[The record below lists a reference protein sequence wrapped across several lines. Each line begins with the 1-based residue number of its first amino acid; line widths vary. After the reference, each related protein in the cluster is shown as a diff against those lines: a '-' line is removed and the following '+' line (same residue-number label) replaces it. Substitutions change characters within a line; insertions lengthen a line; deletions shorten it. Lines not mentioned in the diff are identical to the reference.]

1 MGTLHQPITVV
12 SARADGATS
21 LALGLAAVL
30 GARGRTVLVDL
41 NMSSGEVATFLDLEE
56 ARTLYHLAYSAQLG
70 PISDDEL
77 REHLQWHDGFAVLPG
92 ITRLQDRKQVS
103 PHFLATLIQ
112 TLEDQFETVL
122 IDGGRLHDSVPSE
135 ITQGTVLWVLAPRPL
150 GMGAFDR
157 TFRALDVQI
166 TPWLNQAK
174 VVLNRMSAEAFLE
187 VPAFVQA
194 EYGLAVLGEI
204 SDGPRFWS
212 RAELEH
218 SLRAL
223 TGPTLDGQRFVRAY
237 GEEAVRVRTDLEG
250 LADRLASLPAVVPA
264 RN

>member
-1 MGTLHQPITVV
+1 MGTNHQPITVA

-21 LALGLAAVL
+21 LALGLAAVF
-30 GARGRTVLVDL
+30 GERGRTVLVDL
-41 NMSSGEVATFLDLEE
+41 NMSSGEVATFLDLAE
-56 ARTLYHLAYSAQLG
+56 ARTIYHLAYSAQLG

-77 REHLQWHDGFAVLPG
+77 REHLQWHDGFAILPG
-92 ITRLQDRKQVS
+92 ITPGQDRKQVS
-103 PHFLATLIQ
+103 AHFLAVLIQ
-112 TLEDQFETVL
+112 TLQNQFETVL
-122 IDGGRLHDSVPSE
+122 IDGGRLQEHVPSE
-135 ITQGTVLWVLAPRPL
+135 IMQGTVLWVLAPRPL

-157 TFRALDVQI
+157 TFRALDGQI
-166 TPWLNQAK
+166 TPWLNRAK

-187 VPAFVQA
+187 VPAFVRA
-194 EYGLAVLGEI
+194 EYGLAVLGEV

-223 TGPTLDGQRFVRAY
+223 NGPMLERQRFVRAY
-237 GEEAVRVRTDLEG
+237 GEEALRMRADLEG
-250 LADRLASLPAVVPA
+250 LADRLASVPAVVPA